1 MGFLGC
7 VRPVKTRSSEW
18 IKEASLPDFRDGIE
32 VGASGDWKGN
42 TRPSGPQLER
52 KWNMM
57 GGRVDPPHNYDV
69 GPNEC
74 KVCGREYWTD
84 YEFCS
89 RDCEVEWEVGRV
101 LSGGEDDG

>member
-1 MGFLGC
+1 
-7 VRPVKTRSSEW
+7 
-18 IKEASLPDFRDGIE
+18 
-32 VGASGDWKGN
+32 
-42 TRPSGPQLER
+42 
-52 KWNMM
+52 MM